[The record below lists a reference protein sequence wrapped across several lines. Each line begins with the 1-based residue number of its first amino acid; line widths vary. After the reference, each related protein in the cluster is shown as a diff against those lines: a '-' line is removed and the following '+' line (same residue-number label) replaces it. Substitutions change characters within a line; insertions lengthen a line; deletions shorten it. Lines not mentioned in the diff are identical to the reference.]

1 MPSLIEI
8 GSLVLGKKIISMYF
22 HNFYIIFPW
31 KRAESFTGTNLDSI
45 QSVMFCTDFCLK
57 LTQWFLTR
65 CQNVK

>member
-31 KRAESFTGTNLDSI
+31 KRAESFLLEQI
-45 QSVMFCTDFCLK
+45 WMPF
-57 LTQWFLTR
+57 TQ
-65 CQNVK
+65 